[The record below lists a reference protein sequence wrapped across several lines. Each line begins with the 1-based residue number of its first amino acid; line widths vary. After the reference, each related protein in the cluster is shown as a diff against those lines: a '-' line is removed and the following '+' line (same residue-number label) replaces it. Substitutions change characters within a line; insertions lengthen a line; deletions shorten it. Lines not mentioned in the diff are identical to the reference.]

1 MEISD
6 VLPWKETLSP
16 REIEILRL
24 VAEGLTNREI
34 SQKLHLALETIKW
47 YNKQIFSKLGAK
59 NRTQAT
65 KLADE
70 FGLLDPGSRKTEL
83 IEKQPRLLSNLP
95 AQLTSF
101 VGRKNEINEIE
112 ELLKTSRLV
121 TLTGAGGIGKT
132 RLALHVAGELINNY
146 RDGVW
151 LVELAGI
158 RDPILVPN
166 AIANAL
172 RLDTSRSNSIIEV
185 LKRYTKGKHLL
196 LVIDN
201 FEHLLAAAPVVG
213 ELLSAAPLLTVLVTS
228 RELINVYGEHEYIVQ
243 PLMLPDLKASET
255 TENLLDFEAINLFL
269 QRAKAAHPK
278 LVINEDEISAV
289 VQICARLD
297 GLPLA
302 IELAASQIKFYPP
315 SLLAIRMEKS
325 LDTLSSG
332 PIDLPERQRTLRAS
346 LAWSY
351 DLLPEDEKT
360 LFARLAVFNGGG
372 NLEAIE
378 RICSK
383 GLSGNVSDLLVSLVN
398 KNLVILRERRDG
410 VLQFLM
416 LDTILEYSK
425 EKLAL
430 SEEGEEIH
438 LLHASY
444 YADLAEEANNEILGT
459 KHKYWFQRFQ
469 TEQDNFHSAIAWSL
483 LGHEHIFGLR
493 IAANLKYFWI
503 YKGLAAD
510 GLRWVMLAL
519 EKDNNQTLELRAD
532 LLTSASSLS
541 NYSFTK
547 QNAEKKLVEAID
559 IYEQLGDE
567 RKKAWALS
575 YLSLL
580 SDQMLA
586 AEIQKGLGLAHE
598 SLAIFDR
605 LGDKPGIAFA
615 NNMLGE
621 LARMNKDYISAK
633 GYYETALDI
642 VKQTGERIREG
653 INYVNLG
660 FIAFHEKEYHLAEQ
674 HIKQSLSIF
683 LELNSYYGLAK
694 HLSSLAGP
702 TAALGF
708 PKKAARLLGAAN
720 EEIESLNIKHVYAD
734 LPEIRL
740 FYDNIYLKLGKKKF
754 EEFWK
759 EGQRMTVQEAVAYAL
774 KDAVAEEQ
782 PDI

>member
-1 MEISD
+1 LQVSD
-6 VLPWKETLSP
+6 
-16 REIEILRL
+16 
-24 VAEGLTNREI
+24 
-34 SQKLHLALETIKW
+34 
-47 YNKQIFSKLGAK
+47 
-59 NRTQAT
+59 
-65 KLADE
+65 
-70 FGLLDPGSRKTEL
+70 EL
-83 IEKQPRLLSNLP
+83 IE
-95 AQLTSF
+95 
-101 VGRKNEINEIE
+101 
-112 ELLKTSRLV
+112 
-121 TLTGAGGIGKT
+121 
-132 RLALHVAGELINNY
+132 NY

-151 LVELAGI
+151 LVELADI
-158 RDPILVPN
+158 RDPTLVPS

-172 RLDTSRSNSIIEV
+172 KVDASRSNTVIDV

-196 LVIDN
+196 LIIDN

-213 ELLSAAPLLTVLVTS
+213 ELLAAAPLLTVLVTS
-228 RELINVYGEHEYIVQ
+228 RELINVYGENEYLVQ
-243 PLMLPDLKASET
+243 PLKLPDLNENER
-255 TENLLDFEAINLFL
+255 TEELLQFEAINLFL
-269 QRAKAAHPK
+269 QRARAAHPR
-278 LVINEDEISAV
+278 LVFNEDEISSV
-289 VQICARLD
+289 VEICARLD

-302 IELAASQIKFYPP
+302 IELAASQIKIYPP
-315 SLLAIRMEKS
+315 SLLAIRMKNS

-332 PIDLPERQRTLRAS
+332 PVNLPERQRTIRAT
-346 LAWSY
+346 LTWSY
-351 DLLPEDEKT
+351 DPLLDDEKI

-398 KNLVILRERRDG
+398 KNLVILHERGDG
-410 VLQFLM
+410 ELQFKM

-430 SEEGEEIH
+430 SEEAEEIR

-444 YADLAEEANNEILGT
+444 YADLAEEANSEILGT

-469 TEQDNFHSAIAWSL
+469 SEQDNFHSAIAWSL
-483 LGHEHIFGLR
+483 LGHEDIFGLR
-493 IAANLKYFWI
+493 IAANLKYFWV
-503 YKGLAAD
+503 YTGLAAD
-510 GLRWVMLAL
+510 GLSWMMLAL
-519 EKDNNQTLELRAD
+519 EKGNNQTLELRAD
-532 LLTSASSLS
+532 LLTNASSIS
-541 NYSFTK
+541 YYSFTK

-575 YLSLL
+575 YLSLS
-580 SDQMLA
+580 SDQMSA

-615 NNMLGE
+615 NNVLGE

-674 HIKQSLSIF
+674 HIKQSLRIF
-683 LELNSYYGLAK
+683 LELNSYYGLAT
-694 HLSSLAGP
+694 HLSTLAGP

-774 KDAVAEEQ
+774 EDADTDEQ
-782 PDI
+782 PDK

>member
-34 SQKLHLALETIKW
+34 SQKLHLTIETIKW

-59 NRTQAT
+59 NRTQAA
-65 KLADE
+65 KLANE
-70 FGLLDPGSRKTEL
+70 FGLLDPDSKKTAL

-112 ELLKTSRLV
+112 ELLKTSRLLA
-121 TLTGAGGIGKT
+121 LTGAGGMGKS
-132 RLALHVAGELINNY
+132 RLSLQVGGELLENY

-151 LVELAGI
+151 LVELSAI
-158 RDPILVPN
+158 NDPKLVPN

-172 RLDTSRSNSIIEV
+172 KVDISRSNNVIED
-185 LKRYTKGKHLL
+185 LKRYIKRKHLL
-196 LVIDN
+196 LIIDN
-201 FEHLLAAAPVVG
+201 FEHLLEAAPLVG
-213 ELLSAAPLLTVLVTS
+213 ELLAAAPLLTVLVTS
-228 RELINVYGEHEYIVQ
+228 RELIKVYGEHEYLVQ
-243 PLMLPDLKASET
+243 PLKLPDINRKET
-255 TENLLDFEAINLFL
+255 TENLLKYEAINLFI
-269 QRAKAAHPK
+269 QRARAAHPK
-278 LVINEDEISAV
+278 LVFDEDEMSAV

-302 IELAASQIKFYPP
+302 IELAASQIKIYPP
-315 SLLAIRMEKS
+315 SLLAIRMENS

-332 PIDLPERQRTLRAS
+332 PINLPERQQTLRAT
-346 LAWSY
+346 LDWSY
-351 DLLPEDEKT
+351 DLLQEDEQI

-372 NLEAIE
+372 ILEAIE
-378 RICSK
+378 RICGK

-398 KNLVILRERRDG
+398 KNLVILSERRDG
-410 VLQFLM
+410 ELQFKM
-416 LDTILEYSK
+416 LDTILEYCK

-430 SEEGEEIH
+430 SEEVEEIH

-444 YADLAEEANNEILGT
+444 YADLGEEANSEILGT

-532 LLTSASSLS
+532 LLTSASLLS
-541 NYSFTK
+541 NYTFTK

-580 SDQMLA
+580 SDQMSA
-586 AEIQKGLGLAHE
+586 AEIQNRLELAHE

-605 LGDKPGIAFA
+605 LGDKPGLAYT
-615 NNMLGE
+615 NNILGE
-621 LARMNKDYISAK
+621 LSRMNKDYISAK

-642 VKQTGERIREG
+642 VKQTGERNREG

-674 HIKQSLSIF
+674 YTKQSLSIF
-683 LELNSYYGLAK
+683 LELNSFYGLAT
-694 HLSSLAGP
+694 HLSTLAGP

-720 EEIESLNIKHVYAD
+720 EELELLNIKHGIAD
-734 LPEIRL
+734 LPEIKF
-740 FYDNIYLKLGKKKF
+740 FYDNVYQILGEKMFK
-754 EEFWK
+754 EAWE

-774 KDAVAEEQ
+774 KDADAEE
-782 PDI
+782 